1 MSNQGRG
8 IVVKWEL
15 VHKSK
20 TIYPVTNG
28 RPGEKEDLLSV
39 VDGDYKYQIAT
50 YLKEVK
56 EVPFEINITDKK
68 DPYEYVMKLV
78 KSGDVSDWTIRARR
92 RDNSIALEWLCSDC
106 EVIEDENDG
115 GERES
120 PKVLK
125 SKFKLLPKRSE
136 PIT

>member
-39 VDGDYKYQIAT
+39 LRTKTTAESGSLQ
-50 YLKEVK
+50 
-56 EVPFEINITDKK
+56 
-68 DPYEYVMKLV
+68 
-78 KSGDVSDWTIRARR
+78 KS
-92 RDNSIALEWLCSDC
+92 
-106 EVIEDENDG
+106 
-115 GERES
+115 
-120 PKVLK
+120 
-125 SKFKLLPKRSE
+125 
-136 PIT
+136 